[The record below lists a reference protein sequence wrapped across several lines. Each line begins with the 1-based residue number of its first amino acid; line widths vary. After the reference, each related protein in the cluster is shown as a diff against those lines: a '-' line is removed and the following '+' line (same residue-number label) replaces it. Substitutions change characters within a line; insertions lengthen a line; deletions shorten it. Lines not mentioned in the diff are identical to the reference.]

1 MVFADK
7 EYAKIQAMLSGS
19 VNLITIDGV
28 TSGTI
33 TPENAQA
40 QINKILNVVGK
51 SVVKTKM
58 KQIIAREAAD
68 E

>member
-51 SVVKTKM
+51 SVVTTKM
-58 KQIIAREAAD
+58 KQIITREAAD